1 MWLLAHCADLLT
13 GGRNGREKQLTV
25 DYDQLVV
32 SRCQKTAAKLT
43 LRATTRIRNFCR
55 LYQSCNAQST
65 TPSLAFVTYLSSHST
80 GEDNCE
86 YECRTDLTGV
96 FLSVFTCKVFYLSS
110 YLLGP
115 STVIQFHSKF
125 FFNLL
130 L

>member
-96 FLSVFTCKVFYLSS
+96 FLSVFTCKVFLSF
-110 YLLGP
+110 LLFAR
-115 STVIQFHSKF
+115 SQHCDSISFKVF
-125 FFNLL
+125 F
-130 L
+130 